1 MVSECPAGRNSKTV
15 SYNSISSVEWLTYI
29 ISRRPAGA
37 QTSERSWRL
46 LPALTAEL
54 ENHWEATLDLFA
66 RFWGF
71 VRGSPHGDQQSFRA
85 RTYFT
90 ATYLTERDVH
100 SVVATCNADVHQS
113 VLSSYFLALAA
124 LKDAKVADI
133 SHGPASGDASVF
145 ALFFGGQSVVPL
157 QYLQAIRGSIDIYRH
172 RRDS

>member
-1 MVSECPAGRNSKTV
+1 
-15 SYNSISSVEWLTYI
+15 
-29 ISRRPAGA
+29 
-37 QTSERSWRL
+37 
-46 LPALTAEL
+46 
-54 ENHWEATLDLFA
+54 LFA

-71 VRGSPHGDQQSFRA
+71 VRGSLHGDQQSFRA
-85 RTYFT
+85 RTSLLASVLAYFT
-90 ATYLTERDVH
+90 ATYLTERDIH
-100 SVVATCNADVHQS
+100 SVVATCGADVHQS

-157 QYLQAIRGSIDIYRH
+157 RYLQAIRGSIDIYRH